1 MTSLPIS
8 LSSLSKREANTD
20 ALYRCIVGLDSADI
34 ALFDSAFSEDASL
47 DLNGNVMVGMDSI
60 HSGCYE
66 VISKLDTMHFIT
78 NVRVETKDGESN
90 ASMTA
95 SSLAKNYHLT
105 QGMQPDAATL
115 MTGAFCSGDLVY
127 DNKNSLWR
135 FTRYKIKMIW
145 SEGYWGVLT
154 GK

>member
-1 MTSLPIS
+1 MTSLPSS
-8 LSSLSKREANTD
+8 LSSLSSREAITD
-20 ALYRCIVGLDSADI
+20 ALYRSVIGLDTADI
-34 ALFDSAFSEDASL
+34 ALFDSAFSEGASL
-47 DLNGNVMVGMDSI
+47 DLNGDVLVGMDSI

-78 NVRVETKDGESN
+78 NVRVNIKDGESK

-95 SSLAKNYHLT
+95 SSLAKHYRLN
-105 QGMQPDAATL
+105 QGMQPGATSL

-127 DNKNSLWR
+127 DNKSSLWR
-135 FTRYKIKMIW
+135 FTRWKIKMNW
-145 SEGYWGVLT
+145 SEGDWGVFS